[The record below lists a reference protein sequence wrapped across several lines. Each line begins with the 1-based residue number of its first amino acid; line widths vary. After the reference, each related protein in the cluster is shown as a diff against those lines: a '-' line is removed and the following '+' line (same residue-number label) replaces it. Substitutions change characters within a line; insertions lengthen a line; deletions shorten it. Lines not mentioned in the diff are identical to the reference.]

1 MNLAWDLKELE
12 DLNKEGR
19 LLLTEVNILQD
30 VLVSDEHGCDINLP
44 RRLTSLRKRLT
55 LITKALC
62 RHKRTATTHVFVFMI
77 GTEDRAKKLYSL
89 PVQCIPYKGLFWLIV
104 WLQR

>member
-44 RRLTSLRKRLT
+44 RWLTSLRKSVF
-55 LITKALC
+55 
-62 RHKRTATTHVFVFMI
+62 RTRDFS
-77 GTEDRAKKLYSL
+77 G
-89 PVQCIPYKGLFWLIV
+89 
-104 WLQR
+104 